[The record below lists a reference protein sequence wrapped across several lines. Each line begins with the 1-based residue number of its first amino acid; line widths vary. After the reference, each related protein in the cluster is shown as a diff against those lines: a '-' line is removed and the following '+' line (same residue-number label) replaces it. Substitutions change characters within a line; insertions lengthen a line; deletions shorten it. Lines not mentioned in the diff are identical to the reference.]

1 MNRLN
6 IAFVSVMVLSMIMLG
21 CSSSPTSPASTGV
34 ENQTSPNSGLLVDQ
48 YRIGVDDKVQV
59 SVWKNPE
66 LSITVPVRPDGK
78 ISVPLVGEVLAG
90 GRTPEEVAEEITQ
103 RLNSYIRDPQVAV
116 ILVDLLS
123 HEFLSR
129 VRVAGAVKNPVS
141 LPYRQGM
148 TVLDIVLVAGGLN
161 DFASGNSAKLYR
173 QTKEGVETIKIKL
186 TDIMNKGKM
195 STNVQVLPGDVITVP
210 ERIF

>member
-6 IAFVSVMVLSMIMLG
+6 AAFVSVVILSMIMLG
-21 CSSSPTSPASTGV
+21 CSNSPAAPADMA
-34 ENQTSPNSGLLVDQ
+34 NQALRSSGLLVDE
-48 YRIGVDDKVQV
+48 YRIGVDDKVQI

-66 LSITVPVRPDGK
+66 LSIEVPVRPDGK

-103 RLNSYIRDPQVAV
+103 RLNSFIRDPQVAV

-148 TVLDIVLVAGGLN
+148 TVLDLVLVAGGLN

-173 QTKEGVETIKIKL
+173 QSKDGIETIQVKL

>member
-6 IAFVSVMVLSMIMLG
+6 IALVSVMVLSMIMLG
-21 CSSSPTSPASTGV
+21 CSSSPTSPASAGV
-34 ENQTSPNSGLLVDQ
+34 ENQTSPKSGLLVDH

-141 LPYRQGM
+141 LPYRRGM

-173 QTKEGVETIKIKL
+173 QTNEGVETIKIKL

-195 STNVQVLPGDVITVP
+195 STNVQILPGDVITVP